1 MVAPSRTLTVRLA
14 KGLFRRAGFHVKRL
28 RGLPFGID
36 LGLDL
41 IRCGLVNSSGTIVV
55 DVGANRG
62 DWTVDLLE
70 RLPDVTVYGFEPV
83 PATFAHLRARIAN
96 RPRVHIVN
104 QALGAANETKK
115 IFLYEEDALSSF
127 VPASNVGH
135 APRATASMEMVRLDD
150 FAREAGIQHIHL
162 LKVDTEGFEL
172 DVLRGSEGLLDR
184 GAIDLV
190 LAECDFHAVKQ
201 PHARFRDLHAFVER
215 KGYMF
220 VTLYTEYA
228 DDEVGFGFGSALFKR
243 RTTCRATATA
253 SNLSLTTCHPERR
266 PFKSSGT

>member
-1 MVAPSRTLTVRLA
+1 
-14 KGLFRRAGFHVKRL
+14 
-28 RGLPFGID
+28 
-36 LGLDL
+36 
-41 IRCGLVNSSGTIVV
+41 
-55 DVGANRG
+55 
-62 DWTVDLLE
+62 
-70 RLPDVTVYGFEPV
+70 
-83 PATFAHLRARIAN
+83 
-96 RPRVHIVN
+96 
-104 QALGAANETKK
+104 
-115 IFLYEEDALSSF
+115 
-127 VPASNVGH
+127 
-135 APRATASMEMVRLDD
+135 MEMVRLDD

-162 LKVDTEGFEL
+162 LKVDTEEFEL

-228 DDEVGFGFGSALFKR
+228 DDEVGFGYGSALFKR

-253 SNLSLTTCHPERR
+253 SNLSQTTCHPSGGLSKARVHEMGRTNMHLRRVTEQLSRPAPRHVSDMWKVMISGLVRRSVMRIGRSPERVMPPHIAMHAVAQIER
-266 PFKSSGT
+266 CWGGPELGLLPALVRRIYLAIDSGAANATRL